1 MTFQLKFFFVSF
13 TQLHRTDP
21 KPENPIQ
28 FICQQL
34 FGSVVDLK
42 EFHCMKHSLSK
53 LNDDVAQLK
62 ADLDKLTKVVSKILP
77 EQSIPVADI
86 EVIAKNDSI
95 MSTERN
101 VQPTSSANIESTTE
115 QSSISSM
122 ENNIGGNSHISMLND
137 SSLIFDETLNQTV
150 VDSTDLSETTDQS
163 VNMQSK
169 SSNIDVETTSESK
182 EAMDASMQTFTVE
195 FVEVD
200 VVNQT
205 NSSAEQFGSASQ
217 SDKTAVET
225 MQMDDSTSTSQP
237 ASEKMSNRIPI
248 TSTPDHTLSEE
259 ETLVDESQI
268 DMNADIIE
276 NMPIIMKEESSEDQL

>member
-1 MTFQLKFFFVSF
+1 
-13 TQLHRTDP
+13 
-21 KPENPIQ
+21 
-28 FICQQL
+28 
-34 FGSVVDLK
+34 
-42 EFHCMKHSLSK
+42 MKHSFTK
-53 LNDDVAQLK
+53 LNEDVAQLK

-77 EQSIPVADI
+77 EQSIPVNQSADI
-86 EVIAKNDSI
+86 EVNAKI
-95 MSTERN
+95 MSTESN
-101 VQPTSSANIESTTE
+101 VQPTSTTNIESTNE

-150 VDSTDLSETTDQS
+150 VDSTDLSETMDQS

-169 SSNIDVETTSESK
+169 SSNIDVETTLESE
-182 EAMDASMQTFTVE
+182 EALEASLQTFTVE

-217 SDKTAVET
+217 RDKTGET
-225 MQMDDSTSTSQP
+225 MQMDVSTVSSEA
-237 ASEKMSNRIPI
+237 ASDKLPNRIPI
-248 TSTPDHTLSEE
+248 TSTPDHTISEE

-268 DMNADIIE
+268 NINADIIE
-276 NMPIIMKEESSEDQL
+276 NMPIIMKEESSEDQV